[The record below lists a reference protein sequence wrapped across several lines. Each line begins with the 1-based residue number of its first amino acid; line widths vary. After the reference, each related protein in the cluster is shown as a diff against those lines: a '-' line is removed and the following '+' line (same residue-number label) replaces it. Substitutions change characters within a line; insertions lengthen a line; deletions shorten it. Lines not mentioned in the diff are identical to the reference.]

1 MLNRLKLPNFGTST
15 IWRDLRISKF
25 NYLINRS
32 SSTQLTIRWWSSNH
46 HHFQKIPTPTKLMKT
61 RDQVLLRRRLI
72 IKVKMRIIL
81 RLNLNIT
88 QLIPLSRWL
97 SLIKIMRWWWWDLLA
112 KEAIKLYKYYQC
124 RMRLNKT
131 SSRRS
136 KIILTS
142 FFLYHSIKRR
152 KEYRINRPA
161 NLMSSIKSLLSKI
174 NSLKFKFLRKQSKAH
189 LKQLQFFIILWI
201 REVLQGRTISNF
213 APSSLAVTVPGG
225 RSLSVLRGM

>member
-1 MLNRLKLPNFGTST
+1 
-15 IWRDLRISKF
+15 
-25 NYLINRS
+25 
-32 SSTQLTIRWWSSNH
+32 
-46 HHFQKIPTPTKLMKT
+46 MKT

-72 IKVKMRIIL
+72 IKVKMRIRL

-88 QLIPLSRWL
+88 QLMPLSRWW

-152 KEYRINRPA
+152 KEYRTNRPA
-161 NLMSSIKSLLSKI
+161 NLMSSIKTLLSKI
-174 NSLKFKFLRKQSKAH
+174 NSLNNQKWWSYKILTKWLRRS
-189 LKQLQFFIILWI
+189 
-201 REVLQGRTISNF
+201 
-213 APSSLAVTVPGG
+213 AVTVTAKIIKAPLVENHN
-225 RSLSVLRGM
+225 RDSFASTHKTIIWVDRIRCKRWQQSLLSKF